1 MASTDRQRAR
11 VYLCEQVFDTL
22 WGYHHPD
29 RPQVTER
36 LEWPALVAYCEAL
49 YADALARP
57 YRHQRRRVRERR
69 RLAIVKAPPS
79 ATTSSAWWGRERIA
93 FHAKQYTVKTAIH
106 EVAHLLAGSDH
117 DAAHGWRFASVLR
130 QLLGRQLHPEA
141 EGLMKVIYTWFDV
154 RDRRADM
161 WDDGVARYRFPVVGV
176 GEAVVVGNGGM
187 GETGSS
193 P

>member
-1 MASTDRQRAR
+1 MATTDRQRAQ
-11 VYLCEQVFDTL
+11 VYLCERVFDTL

-57 YRHQRRRVRERR
+57 YRHQLRRVRERG
-69 RLAIVKAPPS
+69 RLAIVKAPAK
-79 ATTSSAWWGRERIA
+79 ATTSAAWWGCERIA
-93 FHAKQYTVKTAIH
+93 FHATQYTVKTAIH

-117 DAAHGWRFASVLR
+117 EAAHGWRFASVLR

-141 EGLMKVIYTWFDV
+141 EGLMKVIYRWFDV

-161 WDDGVARYRFPVVGV
+161 GDDGVAWYRIPVVGEGGV
-176 GEAVVVGNGGM
+176 GV
-187 GETGSS
+187 TGSS